1 MGAHPFCPA
10 AEGVGDGCD
19 ARLRGLERVRGVSP
33 PVRTAAES
41 GGDGGDARLRGFDCI
56 YPHMSHRS
64 FRRAFPQEERETF
77 RCPDASNKQF
87 DSRAGGKVHP
97 GEP

>member
-1 MGAHPFCPA
+1 MAGSRCASRVDAIAGGARRRKRQATSATPVFA
-10 AEGVGDGCD
+10 
-19 ARLRGLERVRGVSP
+19 GLTVFILICHAGW
-33 PVRTAAES
+33 
-41 GGDGGDARLRGFDCI
+41 
-56 YPHMSHRS
+56 S

-87 DSRAGGKVHP
+87 DLRAGGKVHP